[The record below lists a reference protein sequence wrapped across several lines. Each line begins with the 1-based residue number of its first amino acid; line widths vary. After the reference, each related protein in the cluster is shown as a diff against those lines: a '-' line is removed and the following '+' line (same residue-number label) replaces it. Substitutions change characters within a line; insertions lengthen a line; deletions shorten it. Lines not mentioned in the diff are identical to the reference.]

1 MDARQI
7 LADTAAYRFA
17 SSSRDRASAP
27 RSTSNPRSS
36 KQPRSFVT
44 DCGPSRPS
52 PTQKS
57 YPPIVGENK
66 TNAGARTHR
75 RRASSLGQRFPG
87 DVSHRPLDIIRRE
100 VKVADRAPHL
110 KKHHIPGA
118 DLIDSLDDT
127 MGSLYHHEGPYDA
140 TLRSRNNMS
149 KSAYNPVEALKESN
163 EEALRATP
171 RENIQDSLRKHVP
184 LQGVAVI
191 PPGRRQHS
199 GEIMMYREGDDMMR
213 DSDAGGGAYRRWDGV
228 VSHIH
233 SYYTTLL
240 GSYVQAGGLRTP
252 ALPLY

>member
-1 MDARQI
+1 
-7 LADTAAYRFA
+7 
-17 SSSRDRASAP
+17 
-27 RSTSNPRSS
+27 
-36 KQPRSFVT
+36 
-44 DCGPSRPS
+44 
-52 PTQKS
+52 
-57 YPPIVGENK
+57 
-66 TNAGARTHR
+66 
-75 RRASSLGQRFPG
+75 
-87 DVSHRPLDIIRRE
+87 
-100 VKVADRAPHL
+100 
-110 KKHHIPGA
+110 
-118 DLIDSLDDT
+118 
-127 MGSLYHHEGPYDA
+127 
-140 TLRSRNNMS
+140 MS

>member
-1 MDARQI
+1 MDARDI
-7 LADTAAYRFA
+7 LAATSAYPPP
-17 SSSRDRASAP
+17 SSSRDGGSGR
-27 RSTSNPRSS
+27 RSFSNPRNF
-36 KQPRSFVT
+36 KQPRSTVT
-44 DCGPSRPS
+44 DCGPDGPA
-52 PTQKS
+52 PGQKS

-66 TNAGARTHR
+66 AGGRHSR
-75 RRASSLGQRFPG
+75 QRASSLGQRFPG
-87 DVSHRPLDIIRRE
+87 DKSHRPLDIIRKE

-110 KKHHIPGA
+110 KRHHIPGA
-118 DLIDSLDDT
+118 DLIDSLDDS

-149 KSAYNPVEALKESN
+149 KKEYNPVEALKESN

-213 DSDAGGGAYRRWDGV
+213 DGDAPGGAYKRWDGI
-228 VSHIH
+228 VSPISLIKHLPSKPLDSCALTI
-233 SYYTTLL
+233 L
-240 GSYVQAGGLRTP
+240 
-252 ALPLY
+252 LPLML